1 MRNRNAYDSRL
12 TRHATERVFRSI
24 LREFQRRQRKKQAT
38 KKSESSFWFAEIY
51 EVQSPMTGFQK
62 IKSAKKYSIDKA
74 K

>member
-1 MRNRNAYDSRL
+1 MRR
-12 TRHATERVFRSI
+12 
-24 LREFQRRQRKKQAT
+24 REFSSRYEGNSKDDKEKNGRP
-38 KKSESSFWFAEIY
+38 KKSESGFWFAEIY

>member
-1 MRNRNAYDSRL
+1 MRR
-12 TRHATERVFRSI
+12 
-24 LREFQRRQRKKQAT
+24 REFNSKDDKEKNGRQKNQKVVF
-38 KKSESSFWFAEIY
+38 EFAEIY